1 MRDST
6 RINLMLEGLRILWN
20 NSPDL
25 RLTQLLAALADAG
38 GWTHQDLFYCED
50 DLLLAQIEKAISA
63 QLDLDDTEVKFKIAG
78 NIINNLYEKAKPFME
93 D

>member
-6 RINLMLEGLRILWN
+6 RINLILEGLRILWH

-25 RLTQLLAALADAG
+25 RLTQLLTALADAG

-50 DLLLAQIEKAISA
+50 DLLLAQIEQAISA
-63 QLDLDDTEVKFKIAG
+63 QLDLDITEAKFKIAG
-78 NIINNLYEKAKPFME
+78 NILNDLYEKAKPLME